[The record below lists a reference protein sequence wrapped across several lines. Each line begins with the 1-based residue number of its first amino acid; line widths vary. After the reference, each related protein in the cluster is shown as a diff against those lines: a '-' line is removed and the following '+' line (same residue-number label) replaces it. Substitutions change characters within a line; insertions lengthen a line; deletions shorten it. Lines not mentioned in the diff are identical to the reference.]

1 MMEAVETAPPV
12 VPSRTGVW
20 VGIAAITMSFAAYT
34 SAMLVRE
41 SAAADWAHFHL
52 PAILYLNT
60 LVLLASSGTL
70 EMARR
75 RLALPAAAGA
85 ARGGQGLLAATL
97 ALGLLFVAGQVMAWR
112 QLAAQGVYLAT
123 GPSASFFYVFTVL
136 HALHLLG
143 GVIGLVVTS
152 ARVRADGGTR
162 ALAALG
168 SASVYWHFMAV
179 LWVYLLVVLTIEV

>member
-1 MMEAVETAPPV
+1 MEAVENAPSV
-12 VPSRTGVW
+12 IPSRTGVW

-41 SAAADWAHFHL
+41 SAAPDWQHFQL
-52 PAILYLNT
+52 PSILYWNT
-60 LVLLASSGTL
+60 LALLASSATL

-75 RLALPAAAGA
+75 RLVPPVAAQA
-85 ARGGQGLLAATL
+85 ARSGRALLAITL
-97 ALGLLFVAGQVMAWR
+97 VLGLLFVAGQVAAWR
-112 QLAAQGVYLAT
+112 ALAAQGIYLAT

-143 GVIGLVVTS
+143 GVVGLVVTS
-152 ARVRADGGTR
+152 ARVRADAGAR

-168 SASVYWHFMAV
+168 SASVYWHFMGA
-179 LWVYLLVVLTIEV
+179 LWVYLLAVLTIKM